1 MHFIFHCY
9 VHVCC
14 VIVLHNDKYGVY
26 GVWQHCSVCNAIFV
40 DLQITRTVHELPGCM
55 LKGINLHV
63 NQITIKKTIL
73 QSPTGTG
80 YHSLDS
86 PIGR

>member
-14 VIVLHNDKYGVY
+14 VIVLRNDKYGVY

-40 DLQITRTVHELPGCM
+40 DLQITSTVHELPGCM

-63 NQITIKKTIL
+63 NQITIKEPSSSPQLEQDTIRL
-73 QSPTGTG
+73 THQ
-80 YHSLDS
+80 
-86 PIGR
+86 